1 MDASLRWIGYIVL
14 GQFAI
19 EKNANATRVE
29 CNGLLASAGEDTKVN
44 LDQMHSQFYLSEMLL
59 QAVTHSHGGDKSLV
73 RLVFRPEEGAELE
86 PEFRVIIVRDY
97 STYWTGIKL

>member
-1 MDASLRWIGYIVL
+1 M
-14 GQFAI
+14 
-19 EKNANATRVE
+19 E
-29 CNGLLASAGEDTKVN
+29 CNGLLGSAGEDTKVT
-44 LDQMHSQFYLSEMLL
+44 LVQMHFQFYLSETLL